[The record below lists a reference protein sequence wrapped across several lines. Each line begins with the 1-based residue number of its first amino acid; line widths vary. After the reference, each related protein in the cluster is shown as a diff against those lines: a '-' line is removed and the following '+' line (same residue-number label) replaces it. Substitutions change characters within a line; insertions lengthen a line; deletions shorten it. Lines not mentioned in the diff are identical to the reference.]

1 MSFCYTS
8 VILLIVMNVRYIL
21 TTNTVTEFVKYV
33 DVIGLEALRSSPVT
47 SMTLTDIATFWKST

>member
-1 MSFCYTS
+1 
-8 VILLIVMNVRYIL
+8 MNVRYIL